1 MNFPVMNEI
10 NRSKSIFK
18 SKTAFAG
25 VLVTVA
31 GAVGSFA
38 PGLAPWIADHADLV
52 LMAAGILQVGLR
64 MVTKGSVVLF
74 SDAD

>member
-10 NRSKSIFK
+10 SSSKSIFK
-18 SKTAFAG
+18 SNTAFAG
-25 VLVTVA
+25 VLVAVA

>member
-10 NRSKSIFK
+10 SRSKSIFK

-25 VLVTVA
+25 VLVTLA

-38 PGLAPWIADHADLV
+38 PGLAPWIAAHADLV

-64 MVTKGSVVLF
+64 MVTKGSVNLF
-74 SDAD
+74 GESD

>member
-25 VLVTVA
+25 VLVAVA

-38 PGLAPWIADHADLV
+38 PGFAPWIADHADLV